1 MTASQ
6 TIRLETELLILGT
19 GAAGCGAALAARQAG
34 IRTLMV
40 DKGKLESS
48 GCLGGGNDHFIAVLN
63 TDEPQDTIDDLVKA
77 YLKPSS
83 GYSEKQI
90 RDWGEVM
97 PAMVDFLEGEG
108 VKLLHNPDGSYLRT
122 AGRGEPAWYIN
133 IADGQMIKRLIARKI
148 RSMGADV
155 LDHVMITKLLKKD
168 GRVVGAAGYNVL
180 DGTFYAIRA
189 AGVILALG
197 NSCNR
202 ATANSTGNP
211 YNTWHSPFNTGSQFV
226 LAYEAGADIINMDIK
241 QQATLVPKGF
251 GCAGM
256 NGINSAGAHELNAL
270 GERFMGRYHPMMEN
284 CPRQFQ
290 VVGTYQQQV
299 EGNGPPFYMEMRHI
313 DAESLRHLQY
323 TLMPGDKATF
333 LDYCEQRGVDFATA
347 PMEVE
352 LSEIEFSGMLATDD
366 GFRST
371 VPGLYNGCVFY
382 TFSGSMC
389 SGYLAGRSAASEAGA
404 VPDLDGLEAEIEAER
419 ARIAAPLAPRGD
431 ALPQA
436 MFEASIRQV
445 MSYYMGFVRNGKG
458 MEVAL
463 ERLAF
468 IASQADKLS
477 ASNMHELML
486 AHESLHLLQSSTL
499 STLCSLE
506 RRESGRSIY
515 RRSDYPEKDP
525 ALDRVLAVRR
535 GADGPDVFGLCRGA
549 APNPAEGRC
558 PSEPRKGRAAP

>member
-1 MTASQ
+1 MNTS
-6 TIRLETELLILGT
+6 THPLGT
-19 GAAGCGAALAARQAG
+19 LIETDVLVIGSGASGCGAALGAREQG
-34 IRTLMV
+34 LRVLLM

-48 GCLGGGNDHFIAVLN
+48 GCIGGGNDHYMAVL
-63 TDEPQDTIDDLVKA
+63 DEEGVAHDAAEDLIKFYA
-77 YLKPSS
+77 KPLN
-83 GYSEKQI
+83 G
-90 RDWGEVM
+90 WT
-97 PAMVDFLEGEG
+97 PAMLRNGWYAHMRPMLEKLEAAG
-108 VKLLHNPDGSYLRT
+108 VKFGRTPDGRYHRT
-122 AGRGEPAWYIN
+122 QGFGQPGTWWVH
-133 IADGQMIKRLIARKI
+133 IANGMTIKRVMARI
-148 RSMGADV
+148 VRESGVDV
-155 LDHVMITKLLKKD
+155 LDRVMAVKILTD
-168 GRVVGAAGYNVL
+168 GGKACGALGWNVST
-180 DGTFYAIRA
+180 GEFHIIRA
-189 AGVILALG
+189 KTVVSAQGR
-197 NSCNR
+197 S
-202 ATANSTGNP
+202 ATRGTDNSTHNP
-211 YNTWHSPFNTGSQFV
+211 YNVWMYPYNTSAGVV
-226 LAYEAGADIINMDIK
+226 LGYDAGAAVTELDTY
-241 QQATLVPKGF
+241 QRATMLPKGY
-251 GCAGM
+251 GCPGM
-256 NGINSAGAHELNAL
+256 NGINSSGAHEINAL
-270 GERFMGRYHPMMEN
+270 GERFMGKYDPMWEN
-284 CPRQFQ
+284 GVRNNQIQGTFQ
-290 VVGTYQQQV
+290 EQL
-299 EGNGPPFYMEMRHI
+299 EGSGPPFYMDMRHV
-313 DAESLRHLQY
+313 DEAVVRELQDI
-323 TLMPGDKATF
+323 LMPGDKATF
-333 LDYCEQRGVDFATA
+333 LDYCEQRGVDFATT

-389 SGYLAGRSAASEAGA
+389 SGYLAGRSAASEVGA

-468 IASQADKLS
+468 IGSQADKLS

-525 ALDRVLAVRR
+525 ALDRVLVVRR
-535 GADGPDVFGLCRGA
+535 GADGPEVFW
-549 APNPAEGRC
+549 
-558 PSEPRKGRAAP
+558 S

>member
-97 PAMVDFLEGEG
+97 PAMVGFLEGEG

-290 VVGTYQQQV
+290 VGGTYQQQV

-333 LDYCEQRGVDFATA
+333 LDYCEQRGVDFATT

-389 SGYLAGRSAASEAGA
+389 SGYLAGRSAASEVGA

-468 IASQADKLS
+468 IGSQADKLS

-486 AHESLHLLQSSTL
+486 APESLHLLQSSTL

-525 ALDRVLAVRR
+525 ALDRVLVVRR
-535 GADGPDVFGLCRGA
+535 GADGPEVFW
-549 APNPAEGRC
+549 
-558 PSEPRKGRAAP
+558 S

>member
-1 MTASQ
+1 MIMTASQ

-97 PAMVDFLEGEG
+97 PAMVGFLEGEG

-148 RSMGADV
+148 RSMCADV

-211 YNTWHSPFNTGSQFV
+211 SNTWHSPFNTGSQFV

-290 VVGTYQQQV
+290 VGGTYQQQV

-333 LDYCEQRGVDFATA
+333 LDYCEQRGVDFATT

-389 SGYLAGRSAASEAGA
+389 SGYLAGRSAASEVGA

-468 IASQADKLS
+468 IGSQADKLS

-525 ALDRVLAVRR
+525 ALDRVLVVRR
-535 GADGPDVFGLCRGA
+535 GADGPEVFW
-549 APNPAEGRC
+549 
-558 PSEPRKGRAAP
+558 S